1 MEQRNLGRSGLRVSK
16 VGLGCNNFGGKVDIA
31 VAKRIIDVAL
41 DVGINFL
48 DTADVYGG
56 FGGSEAAI
64 GEALGSR
71 RQHVVIGT
79 KFAYPMD
86 KEGKKKG
93 GSRSYII
100 TALEDSLRR
109 LKTDWIDLYQMHFP
123 DPLTPIEET
132 LRALDDAVTQGKVR
146 YIGFSNF
153 ASWQIADAD
162 WISRSSHQ
170 TAFVSAQDE
179 YSLLFRDVEKEILP
193 AVRRFGLGFLPYYPL
208 ASGLLTGKYQAGT
221 PPPPGSRFATTM
233 LGRKHAQ
240 YSGFEKIERL
250 KRFASERHHCLLE
263 LAFSWLACQPSVSSV
278 IAGATSPEQL
288 LQNAVAADWI
298 LNEHELADIDRLLS
312 DG

>member
-1 MEQRNLGRSGLRVSK
+1 MDQRNLGRSGLRVSK
-16 VGLGCNNFGGKVDIA
+16 VGLGCNNFGGKVDNPA
-31 VAKRIIDVAL
+31 AKRIIDVAL
-41 DVGINFL
+41 DVGINFF

-56 FGGSEAAI
+56 FGGSEKAI

-86 KEGKKKG
+86 QEGRKKG

-100 TALEDSLRR
+100 IALEDSLRR

-146 YIGFSNF
+146 YIGLSNF
-153 ASWQIADAD
+153 AGWQIADAD
-162 WISRSSHQ
+162 WTSRSAHQ

-193 AVRRFGLGFLPYYPL
+193 AVRRFGLGFLPYFPL
-208 ASGLLTGKYQAGT
+208 ASGLLTGKYQGGA

-250 KRFASERHHCLLE
+250 KRFAAERQHSLLD

-278 IAGATSPEQL
+278 IAGATSPDQL
-288 LQNAVAADWI
+288 LQNAIAADWI
-298 LNEHELADIDRLLS
+298 LGDQDLSDIDKLLS
-312 DG
+312 DD